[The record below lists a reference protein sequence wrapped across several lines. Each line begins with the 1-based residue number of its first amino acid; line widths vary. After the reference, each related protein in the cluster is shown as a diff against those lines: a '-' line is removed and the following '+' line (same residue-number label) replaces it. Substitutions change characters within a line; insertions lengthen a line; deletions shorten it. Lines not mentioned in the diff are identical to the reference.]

1 LNHPASKSLLDLTVG
16 DLLARLGSSDPSPG
30 GGAAAALA
38 GALGAAL
45 VQMTA
50 NLTIG
55 RPRLADVEDQA
66 RSIEHRAGALRQQLA
81 ELGDADSAAF
91 DEVSAAYKLP
101 RADDVQK
108 AARTQAIQS
117 ALQTAAAVPM
127 QTARICAEVLQV
139 AEEAA
144 PILNPAVI
152 SDVVVGALLTQA
164 ALESAAINVEINLA
178 AMTNTTTVQRLSSEL
193 EQVRS
198 ATDGKARRVV
208 ETGRSRFPKS

>member
-1 LNHPASKSLLDLTVG
+1 LNHPASNSLLDLTLG
-16 DLLARLGSSDPSPG
+16 DLLERLGSSDPSPG

-50 NLTIG
+50 NLSIG
-55 RPRLADVEDQA
+55 RPRLADVEEQA
-66 RSIEHRAGALRQQLA
+66 RSIEDRAGDLCQQLA
-81 ELGDADSAAF
+81 GLGDADSAAF
-91 DEVSAAYKLP
+91 DEVSAAYRLP
-101 RADDVQK
+101 RADDAQK

-117 ALQTAAAVPM
+117 ALRTAAAVPM
-127 QTARICAEVLQV
+127 QTARLCAEVLAV

-178 AMTNTTTVQRLSSEL
+178 VMTDAAAVQRLSDEL
-193 EQVRS
+193 VQIREGTPQR
-198 ATDGKARRVV
+198 AQRVV
-208 ETGRSRFPKS
+208 EIGRLRFPKT